1 MASEQTISAVY
12 TQKLC
17 LNDTMSGDS
26 NRSRDRQISRDEEM
40 IREWAETHNVV
51 PVEREAG
58 QGESG
63 RYEMV
68 PERQAGDTG
77 QSVDW
82 DTFFSSLDEGDHVV
96 VYHGDQDE
104 RPLEV
109 THQNDVIEMTED
121 EDIEERL
128 LEGETVT
135 STITETTV
143 VESVVTEEIGIESE
157 LVDTDIVDQTVVD
170 VQMLGRETT
179 GCRLV
184 KDRDID
190 PRERFGTDRYLAQ
203 LDAMTGEEMTTMGD
217 ASAAEWTAMDDTEVG
232 DYPYHVEAEVEE
244 TWAVT
249 RELTERFTIES
260 RITGSDVSEAD
271 RVEDHDI
278 DTEGLHR
285 SIVESGIIRHDRP
298 VEDVLANC
306 EIESTM
312 SETDRVTT
320 EFTRERV
327 VEDEV
332 LEMSRLFADITRGE
346 RAEMRRLNTVD
357 VVDES
362 ETDRMTEEPTAG
374 TAGTGDEAIEGDTIE
389 GDEPVRISEGEK
401 GKTVV
406 DANGE
411 EVGKVDAVDE
421 DANRIYVDT
430 HHGIGQKIMSALGW
444 GDSEEDYP
452 IDASQIERIH
462 EDSIELK
469 QEEHLEENR

>member
-1 MASEQTISAVY
+1 
-12 TQKLC
+12 
-17 LNDTMSGDS
+17 
-26 NRSRDRQISRDEEM
+26 M

-58 QGESG
+58 EGESG
-63 RYEMV
+63 RYEMI
-68 PERQAGDTG
+68 PERQASDAG
-77 QSVDW
+77 QSVEW

-109 THQNDVIEMTED
+109 THQDEVIDVAGD
-121 EDIEERL
+121 DDIERRL

-143 VESVVTEEIGIESE
+143 VESVVTEEIGVESE
-157 LVDTDIVDQTVVD
+157 LVDTDIVDQRVVD
-170 VQMLGRETT
+170 VRMLSRETT
-179 GCRLV
+179 DCQLV
-184 KDRDID
+184 EDRSID
-190 PRERFGTDRYLAQ
+190 AREWFGTDRYLAQ
-203 LDAMTGEEMTTMGD
+203 LDATSGAETAGMDDQSE
-217 ASAAEWTAMDDTEVG
+217 AEWTEMGEVTAG
-232 DYPYHVEAEVEE
+232 DYPYHVEADVEE

-271 RVEDHDI
+271 KVEDHDI
-278 DTEGLHR
+278 DTQGLHR

-298 VEDVLANC
+298 VDDVLANY

-312 SETDRVTT
+312 RETDRVTT

-332 LEMSRLFADITRGE
+332 MERSRLFADVTGGE

-357 VVDES
+357 VSDES
-362 ETDRMTEEPTAG
+362 ERETMAEPRGTETET
-374 TAGTGDEAIEGDTIE
+374 TGGEVVEGNTIE
-389 GDEPVRISEGEK
+389 GEEPVRISEEEK

-406 DANGE
+406 DATGE
-411 EVGKVDAVDE
+411 EVGRVDAVDE
-421 DANRIYVDT
+421 SANRIYVDM
-430 HHGIGQKIMSALGW
+430 HHGIGERIMSALGW
-444 GDSEEDYP
+444 GDSQEDYP
-452 IDASQIERIH
+452 IAASHIQRIND
-462 EDSIELK
+462 DSVELK
-469 QEEHLEENR
+469 EEEHLGTDR